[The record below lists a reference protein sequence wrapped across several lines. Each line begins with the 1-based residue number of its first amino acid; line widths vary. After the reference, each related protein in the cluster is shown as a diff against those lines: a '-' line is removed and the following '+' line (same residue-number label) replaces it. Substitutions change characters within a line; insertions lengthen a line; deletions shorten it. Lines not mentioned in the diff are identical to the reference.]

1 MKKVT
6 AIVVIIVLLLI
17 TTVGGIF
24 IYNNHLNK
32 LYVDNIS
39 KSNIANV
46 TRLDLDNFDVG
57 DSISKRSN
65 ANSSSKLKFYN
76 ELLIA
81 KLKANNDE
89 KNLIPCDFDRCDM
102 DSELLENIDNCF
114 QNYNISW
121 LKYMDKSNCIW
132 YKRIQQF
139 EDSNIKSSVTL
150 YFIENQDSN
159 EYYIILD
166 QSHI

>member
-6 AIVVIIVLLLI
+6 AIVVIVVLLLVTAI
-17 TTVGGIF
+17 GGIL
-24 IYNNHLNK
+24 IYNNNSNK
-32 LYVDNIS
+32 LYIDNIS
-39 KSNIANV
+39 ESDIANV
-46 TRLDLDNFDVG
+46 TKLDLNNFDVI
-57 DSISKRSN
+57 DSICKRSN
-65 ANSSSKLKFYN
+65 ANSSGKLKFYN

-81 KLKANNDE
+81 KLKPNNDD
-89 KNLIPCDFDRCDM
+89 KNLIPGDFDRCEM

-121 LKYMDKSNCIW
+121 LKYMDKLNCIW

-139 EDSNIKSSVTL
+139 EDNNIKSSVTL